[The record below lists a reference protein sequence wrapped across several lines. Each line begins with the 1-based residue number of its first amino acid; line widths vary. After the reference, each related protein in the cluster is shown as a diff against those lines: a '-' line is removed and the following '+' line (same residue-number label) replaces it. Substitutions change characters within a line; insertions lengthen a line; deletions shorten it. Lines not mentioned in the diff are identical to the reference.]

1 MYLHIYYF
9 RIQQG
14 AFIVTEETESVH
26 TSSVAEVGEAIAS
39 AQAAGTTAGMCHGHP
54 KLRFTAM

>member
-14 AFIVTEETESVH
+14 AFIVPEETESVH
-26 TSSVAEVGEAIAS
+26 TSNVVEVGEAIAS
-39 AQAAGTTAGMCHGHP
+39 AQAGATAGMCHGHP
-54 KLRFTAM
+54 KLRFMAM